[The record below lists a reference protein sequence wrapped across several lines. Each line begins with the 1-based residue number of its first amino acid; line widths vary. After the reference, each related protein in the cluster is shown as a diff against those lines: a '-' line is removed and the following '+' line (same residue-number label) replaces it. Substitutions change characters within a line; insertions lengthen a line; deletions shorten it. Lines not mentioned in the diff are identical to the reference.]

1 MFHNV
6 LMQSSNSTTIDSC
19 IAQHAQQNE
28 ILRWKKVRV
37 LTERQQQKRKKLKH
51 TFINR
56 WKKKEKNKMKSGK
69 RKSSMA
75 TIDHDDEAEIQAAKQ
90 TNKIN

>member
-1 MFHNV
+1 
-6 LMQSSNSTTIDSC
+6 
-19 IAQHAQQNE
+19 
-28 ILRWKKVRV
+28 
-37 LTERQQQKRKKLKH
+37 
-51 TFINR
+51 
-56 WKKKEKNKMKSGK
+56 MKSGK